1 MVFDW
6 NAEIRPV
13 LDAVKEAIDRNARVV
28 APTGT
33 WIHIAPVAAV
43 LAIGL
48 LAAVPAQAANV
59 TCAVESRDPA
69 GPEGDVLR
77 VIDRSQSVTHIYRK
91 EDAIVVFNNADREPA
106 VCAGAAP
113 SVFNIDRITYSS
125 ATGAPFINYLG
136 DGPLGPG
143 VTPEP
148 GADEIEVRVHEAY
161 EPKVLNVAGTERGE
175 RIEVG
180 QLGRRRI
187 GVNLDAQADGG
198 DQDADVTLGVR
209 PGDELTVKV
218 VAKGGDD
225 TLSALGGRAF
235 TDVLSSARRLS
246 MSGGPGDDVLSGGPF
261 RDLLHGDAGNDKIF
275 GGRGR
280 DQLSVGPGRDL
291 AKGGKGPDLIINRS
305 SVGGIPD
312 DLAPDRIFGGPGADR
327 IDVAQ
332 ELAGDRVHCGRGRDD
347 VFRDRGDS
355 IRGCEAVGV
364 R

>member
-1 MVFDW
+1 M
-6 NAEIRPV
+6 
-13 LDAVKEAIDRNARVV
+13 
-28 APTGT
+28 
-33 WIHIAPVAAV
+33 PVA
-43 LAIGL
+43 LALGL
-48 LAAVPAQAANV
+48 LIAVPAQAANV
-59 TCAVESRDPA
+59 ACTLESR
-69 GPEGDVLR
+69 GPVGPVGDVLS
-77 VIDRSQSVTHIYRK
+77 VIDRSRSVTHIYRE

-106 VCAGAAP
+106 VCAGGTP
-113 SVFNIDRITYSS
+113 TVFNIDRITYSS
-125 ATGAPFINYLG
+125 ASGVPFINYLG

-148 GADEIEVRVHEAY
+148 GADEIEVKIDEGY

-175 RIEVG
+175 RIELG

-187 GVNLDAQADGG
+187 GANLDAEADGRG
-198 DQDADVTLGVR
+198 QDADVTLGVR

-218 VAKGGDD
+218 VAKGGND

-235 TDVLSSARRLS
+235 TDVLSSAKRLA
-246 MSGGPGDDVLSGGPF
+246 MNGGPGDDVLSGGPF
-261 RDLLHGDAGNDKIF
+261 RDLLSGDAGNDRMF

-291 AKGGKGPDLIINRS
+291 AKGGMGPDLIINRS

-312 DLAPDRIFGGPGADR
+312 DHAPDRIFGGPGGDR

-332 ELAGDRVHCGRGRDD
+332 ELAGDRVDCGQGRDD
-347 VFRDRGDS
+347 AFIDRGDS
-355 IRGCEAVGV
+355 SRGCEDVGL